1 MAESTADLQPWP
13 RVGETWAPALP
24 WPREEC
30 PAGFYTHGYV
40 LPPIHVYTRIGDGW
54 RIAASAALAP
64 VDARV
69 LEPGRRHR
77 RRPLGTVVGADGG
90 YVFIILDGGEA
101 RLRVHPGELHVV
113 EEAAC
118 PTA

>member
-1 MAESTADLQPWP
+1 MLPPMAESTADLQPWP

-30 PAGFYTHGYV
+30 
-40 LPPIHVYTRIGDGW
+40 W